1 MDFDDK
7 IPIYYQIKQYI
18 YQEIIVGHFPPG
30 SKIPAV
36 RQFAVDLTVN
46 VNTMQRALRELI
58 QEGIL
63 VSQRGKGNFVTED
76 QDILQ
81 NLRQTVV
88 EKQLSQLYDH
98 LLKLQIEPD
107 EMVTYL
113 SRYIAKR
120 KDDDHGKSTEH

>member
-58 QEGIL
+58 QDGIL
-63 VSQRGKGNFVTED
+63 ISQRGKGNFVTED
-76 QDILQ
+76 QAVLQ

-88 EKQLSQLYDH
+88 ESQLSQLYDH
-98 LLKLQIEPD
+98 LLRLQ
-107 EMVTYL
+107 
-113 SRYIAKR
+113 
-120 KDDDHGKSTEH
+120 

>member
-18 YQEIIVGHFPPG
+18 YQEIIVGHFLPG

-58 QEGIL
+58 QDGIL

-113 SRYIAKR
+113 SHYIAKR
-120 KDDDHGKSTEH
+120 KDDEHGKSTEH

>member
-58 QEGIL
+58 QDGIL
-63 VSQRGKGNFVTED
+63 VSKRGKGNFVTED
-76 QDILQ
+76 QAILQ

-107 EMVTYL
+107 KMVTYL

-120 KDDDHGKSTEH
+120 KDDEHGKSTEH

>member
-58 QEGIL
+58 QDGIL

-76 QDILQ
+76 QAILQ

-107 EMVTYL
+107 EMLIYL
-113 SRYIAKR
+113 SRYITKR
-120 KDDDHGKSTEH
+120 KDDDHEKTTEH